1 MLKALSIRNVVLID
15 KLDLE
20 FSGGLGVLSGETG
33 AGKSILLD
41 SLGLLLGNR
50 ADTGLISQGA
60 DKLVVSGVFELK
72 DKENPFFKLCLENEL
87 DVEDDIILKRT
98 LDRNGKGKI
107 LLNDQPVS
115 LRFLKEIGPY
125 LVEIH
130 GQFDNQGLLNP
141 ATHLDVLDSFG
152 GYKAELE
159 QTRET
164 YRAYK
169 EIQKKLEAAQN
180 AYAAAVTEEDNLRH
194 WADEL
199 EKAKI
204 RPDEEEELNR
214 RRTEMMHAE
223 KLIENLNLAYSS
235 LQGRDIGALIQ
246 KAQAA
251 ISRVNALTENRFE
264 DIETAL
270 DTALVQLDE
279 AVSRIEQTQAEISL
293 NANEADAVEERLFAL
308 KALAR
313 KHQTSIAELPTKL
326 VEFRQ
331 KLEALDK
338 GGADIADLERASAKA
353 YQAFLAAAKNLSA
366 KRQAAAQTLSES
378 VMRELPPLKMERAV
392 FEATVT
398 PLEETNFSEKG
409 IDRVIFT
416 VSTNPNSPQGPLNKI
431 ASGGEL
437 ARFMLALK
445 VNLAQKSSVETLVFD
460 EVDSGIGGATAQAV
474 GERLSRLS
482 RTVQVLVVTHSPQ
495 VASFS
500 QEHFKVTKI
509 QTENQSHT
517 QVSKLT
523 PAQKQEEIA
532 RMLSGKDIT
541 DEARLAASVL
551 VKGAGKGV

>member
-204 RPDEEEELNR
+204 RPDEELNR